1 VTGIEAGKTW
11 SRVGPEVAPTS
22 SSASGV
28 WTLQEYSENK
38 GAGTWPNPYEAGYN
52 FLGTVAASSGTL
64 LTFTNIPQDAQD
76 LMILLYSR
84 TAGNSTTVSFIPN
97 ATTIGATAAPGGY
110 VYNNGGGFSTGRKT
124 NATTYA
130 TQIYDKGW
138 NAVVTVYNYS
148 STTAAK
154 GLFYHGGST
163 SQQNSSSFS
172 EWAYANYATL
182 GSAAVT
188 SFSILH
194 NNQDMQSG
202 TFASVFGIGAKI

>member
-1 VTGIEAGKTW
+1 MTGIEAGKTW

-52 FLGTVAASSGTL
+52 FLGTVAVSSGTL

-97 ATTIGATAAPGGY
+97 ATTIGATA
-110 VYNNGGGFSTGRKT
+110 
-124 NATTYA
+124 
-130 TQIYDKGW
+130 
-138 NAVVTVYNYS
+138 
-148 STTAAK
+148 
-154 GLFYHGGST
+154 T